1 VTMHSGLPVAGYQT
15 QSQSRVDQVN
25 GHKVMEERLLRIID
39 YLQQSGMGDPR
50 WLAIAKT
57 DLEKGFMA
65 LNRAVFQPARIDL
78 PDEQTAPV
86 TGATL

>member
-1 VTMHSGLPVAGYQT
+1 MTTHSGLPVAGYQQQT
-15 QSQSRVDQVN
+15 QSRVDQVN
-25 GHKVMEERLLRIID
+25 GHKVLEERLLRIID

-65 LNRAVFQPARIDL
+65 LNRAVFQPSRIEL
-78 PDEQTAPV
+78 PDDAPV
-86 TGATL
+86 TTQGPTQ